1 MRFTIVLTLAAFFV
15 FSSGQVVLA
24 NEDQIGQSRI
34 HPASPFYFLKS
45 VREILELKFA
55 GTTNVKS
62 LRYLEFSTRRIRE
75 VKSLMSVNRPDL
87 IPPTLE
93 KYSSSLEKVLGL
105 INFRDEVLGP
115 QVIDKVG
122 KHVLILEGLFNQTEN
137 QKAKIAI
144 RLAIYRISRWNEQL
158 LGRLVSEDK
167 VRLSPEIAKNQAFIC
182 NFLSKEASSSALN
195 DTEKAVLTQRA
206 QKCLQIKSL

>member
-1 MRFTIVLTLAAFFV
+1 MLTLAAFFV

-167 VRLSPEIAKNQAFIC
+167 VRLSPEITKNQAFIC

>member
-167 VRLSPEIAKNQAFIC
+167 VRLSPEITKNQAFIC